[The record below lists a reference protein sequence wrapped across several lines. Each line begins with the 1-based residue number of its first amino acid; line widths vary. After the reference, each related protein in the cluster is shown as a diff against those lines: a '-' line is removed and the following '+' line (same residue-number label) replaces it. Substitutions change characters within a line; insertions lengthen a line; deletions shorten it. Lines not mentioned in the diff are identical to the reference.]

1 MKDTIDKITKSLAYR
16 ATITALVIISI
27 AAIVVMCTMICKLLA
42 EKNNNAINDTV
53 PTYNE
58 IFEDLTEK
66 FKESDMQIF
75 ADAVNTNGLNISYTE
90 NDKSETLGM
99 DFKTHCMYSTRCL
112 TYTHYITGSY
122 AKNADGWH
130 ISSAKIE
137 SEPKLSTGIYEWIDS
152 KDPDHVIYLDVG
164 DGAIGNVPRTYIT
177 ATIYDNGELVKSASN
192 VVINE
197 IQMIQGTGLISIN
210 SNDVKLDISIS
221 RDTLF
226 IYGSAVNYIADS
238 TVPKYNFVNTR
249 YTELMSKLNTEVTS

>member
-112 TYTHYITGSY
+112 TMPPVSMFCRT
-122 AKNADGWH
+122 
-130 ISSAKIE
+130 SA
-137 SEPKLSTGIYEWIDS
+137 T
-152 KDPDHVIYLDVG
+152 
-164 DGAIGNVPRTYIT
+164 
-177 ATIYDNGELVKSASN
+177 SAC
-192 VVINE
+192 
-197 IQMIQGTGLISIN
+197 
-210 SNDVKLDISIS
+210 
-221 RDTLF
+221 
-226 IYGSAVNYIADS
+226 
-238 TVPKYNFVNTR
+238 
-249 YTELMSKLNTEVTS
+249 